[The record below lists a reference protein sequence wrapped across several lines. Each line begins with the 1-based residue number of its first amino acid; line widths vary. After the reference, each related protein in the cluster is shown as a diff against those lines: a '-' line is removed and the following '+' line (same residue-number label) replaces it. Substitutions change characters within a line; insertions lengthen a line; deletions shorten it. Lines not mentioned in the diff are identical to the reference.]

1 MGNHGLRGNFRPDY
15 TIFQNPEALAV
26 YCEAQARGKS
36 ILINKEELG
45 HECWNGECD
54 YEIFPDKSYI
64 ERTEPTF
71 LFRDPLRTHF
81 GFDLDDTL
89 HEFRK
94 ASGATSASIFEYL
107 SEHNKITFEELKET
121 YAGILAKTT
130 SGAFAEGKRSEDYR
144 RERFTALM
152 QAYQIEARNETLQH
166 LLGLYKASLQ
176 TALALKSGALELL
189 SKLKGLDR
197 KVILVTEGPEDA
209 QRWTM
214 EELGIADK
222 VNVLITSNKF
232 GRTKTDGL
240 FGIVLTELSVE
251 AKNFVFVG
259 DNIARDIMPAV
270 EAGIMTVHYSESEN
284 VRLELGGLRINSLWK
299 FSELLTSSEDEITVI
314 QSGSFAT
321 KTRWYE

>member
-1 MGNHGLRGNFRPDY
+1 
-15 TIFQNPEALAV
+15 
-26 YCEAQARGKS
+26 
-36 ILINKEELG
+36 
-45 HECWNGECD
+45 
-54 YEIFPDKSYI
+54 
-64 ERTEPTF
+64 
-71 LFRDPLRTHF
+71 
-81 GFDLDDTL
+81 
-89 HEFRK
+89 
-94 ASGATSASIFEYL
+94 
-107 SEHNKITFEELKET
+107 
-121 YAGILAKTT
+121 
-130 SGAFAEGKRSEDYR
+130 
-144 RERFTALM
+144 M